1 MRDGNES
8 EEEPQCT
15 DWTSFVGAVTAS
27 RAKLLASLGGP
38 AKATKHRQAGS
49 SVWAAGQWA
58 NTTTSV
64 STEQLPKVAILIVEG
79 FNVLHDYRLASAAD
93 HIFHLDLPKSEMM
106 NRRAAKPSK
115 EKPNPNPKCRRYCE
129 QVVWPAH
136 IDYMDA
142 SVSTTEGVMYL
153 DMMKQQPFKDIVE
166 SVVTHIVGGQTPQ
179 KNPCNTS
186 SSMGTCTASKDGHG
200 AEATAEIRGVGG
212 SGSGSSSDNGGGSA
226 GAGTAVPATSAVP
239 AVPAAAAAAAAA
251 PLKVL
256 FASEIGED
264 ATPPTSL
271 GETRERSDGFLVD
284 VEVRDVRLTYTSR
297 NGVFVK
303 QTVQEGEVV
312 WKARQGKGTYFRNLE
327 EFRRFIRMHY
337 HGNGTMYVAIYLAQL
352 DEKNMNS
359 HPLAAAHDPISL
371 LVYPNATNKQ
381 TCNITTLNSG
391 LTRTLANQTG
401 SCS

>member
-1 MRDGNES
+1 LSQLGAVFARQRFAPHQLLSRTPLEPICESTVMADQMADNGRNESGGEAEAAGRLTRPRKGKAGIITVVISGPSRSGKSRLAQALVESLLENMYVAAVAVEGQDRHWTRTCMRDGNES

-166 SVVTHIVGGQTPQ
+166 SVVTHIVGGQPPQ
-179 KNPCNTS
+179 KKT
-186 SSMGTCTASKDGHG
+186 MQHQQQHG
-200 AEATAEIRGVGG
+200 DVHGIQRWTRGG
-212 SGSGSSSDNGGGSA
+212 SN
-226 GAGTAVPATSAVP
+226 
-239 AVPAAAAAAAAA
+239 
-251 PLKVL
+251 
-256 FASEIGED
+256 
-264 ATPPTSL
+264 
-271 GETRERSDGFLVD
+271 
-284 VEVRDVRLTYTSR
+284 SR
-297 NGVFVK
+297 N
-303 QTVQEGEVV
+303 T
-312 WKARQGKGTYFRNLE
+312 WRWRWRQRQ
-327 EFRRFIRMHY
+327 R
-337 HGNGTMYVAIYLAQL
+337 Q
-352 DEKNMNS
+352 
-359 HPLAAAHDPISL
+359 
-371 LVYPNATNKQ
+371 Q
-381 TCNITTLNSG
+381 
-391 LTRTLANQTG
+391 Q
-401 SCS
+401 